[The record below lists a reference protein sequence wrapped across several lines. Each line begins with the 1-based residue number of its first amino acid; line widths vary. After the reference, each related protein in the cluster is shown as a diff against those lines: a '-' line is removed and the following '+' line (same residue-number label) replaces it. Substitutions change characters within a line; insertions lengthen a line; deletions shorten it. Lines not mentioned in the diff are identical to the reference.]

1 MTIAT
6 EEQEASSTTVRDD
19 EYNKN
24 IDEILSKLTV
34 KCDVY
39 VSDKE
44 RERIRRGCLL
54 FARELLTANNSDWAS
69 LVSLSEF
76 KKKHHSIIAA
86 ESGGLVA
93 SSNNFSVI
101 PSSLPPYLP
110 YTPITNPSQSPFV
123 QSKQTNTQLFY
134 IGSTDLWTPY
144 VRPGVLPVEDYANLT
159 GLAPGTFKSFRFRG
173 YPKGI
178 LRSIKVSLFVTTN
191 LSITLIT
198 PGTRFFSNTSNQ
210 FTPWQLWLQRSYPGR
225 YGIPPNAANEP
236 GNTFLEWKTLDQLS
250 AQATAHGFFQGAGDY
265 RIMWWEIDLPGGIEV
280 NSWDF
285 IGLTTGQSFIPG
297 VDRFY
302 VSGKLECPPP
312 SIQFQG
318 IDYNVVALGTL
329 SSILEAN
336 PE

>member
-6 EEQEASSTTVRDD
+6 EEQETSSTTVKED
-19 EYNKN
+19 EYNKL
-24 IDEILSKLTV
+24 IEEILSKLTI
-34 KCDVY
+34 KCDVH

-44 RERIRRGCLL
+44 RERIRRGCLS
-54 FARELLTANNSDWAS
+54 FAKELLSANNSDRAS

-76 KKKHHSIIAA
+76 NKKHHSIGESAA
-86 ESGGLVA
+86 KSIP
-93 SSNNFSVI
+93 SSFSVI

-110 YTPITNPSQSPFV
+110 YSPITNPSQSPFV

-144 VRPGVLPVEDYANLT
+144 VRPGVLTVDDYANLT

-178 LRSIKVSLFVTTN
+178 LRSIKISLFYTGN

-198 PGTRFFSNTSNQ
+198 PATRFFSNTSNQ
-210 FTPWQLWLQRSYPGR
+210 TTPWQLWLQRSVPWR
-225 YGIPPNAANEP
+225 YGIPPNSANEP

-250 AQATAHGFFQGAGDY
+250 AQSTAHGFFQGAGDY

-297 VDRFY
+297 VERFY

-312 SIQFQG
+312 SLQFEG
-318 IDYNVVALGTL
+318 IDYNVVALTSL
-329 SSILEAN
+329 SNILEAN
-336 PE
+336 P